1 MQRSD
6 HQTGVARRV
15 PARDGRKATMIVAL
29 ALVTGLGG
37 ALALLHEP
45 APARAQTGPLGGQT
59 LTAQTFTDLAR
70 SVVPA
75 VVAVQVS
82 GKAGRST
89 DFERM
94 VPRDGPFRDFFERF
108 FENPEDF
115 ERFGRRGDDD
125 SDDDSRPARPRL
137 SQGSGF
143 IISPDGYIVT
153 NHHVVDEADEITIVT
168 DDGDRHVAELIGTDE
183 RTDLAVL
190 KIDAGAGLPNVA
202 FSDEEAQVGQWVMA
216 VGNPFGLG
224 GTVTTGIVSARG
236 RILGNGPYDDYIQ
249 IDAAVNRGNS
259 GGPSFNLDGE
269 VIGVNTAIFSPN
281 GGSVGIGFAIPAS
294 LAGEIVD
301 QLIDKGEITR
311 GWLGVSIQTVTP
323 DIAESVGLDEP
334 TGTIVADVFDGGP
347 AAQARLVP
355 GDVVLKVGDVEVESP
370 RDLARMI
377 AEISPGDT
385 VDLVILRDRREK
397 VVGIEIGAMP
407 ANPRAASLERDSRP
421 QAKLGRLAELGLEVE
436 PASKAE
442 DDPDARGVVV
452 TRVESDG
459 EAAAKG
465 IARGDR
471 ILRVAGVE
479 VNTPEELDQAL
490 EGARDDGLA
499 SVLALVRSRNGQRFV
514 TLELTRT

>member
-45 APARAQTGPLGGQT
+45 APASAQTGPLGGQT

-269 VIGVNTAIFSPN
+269 VIGV
-281 GGSVGIGFAIPAS
+281 
-294 LAGEIVD
+294 
-301 QLIDKGEITR
+301 
-311 GWLGVSIQTVTP
+311 